1 MPQAWEWSS
10 TGRRERRRRR
20 ATVRVARGP
29 VFRGWVRVRA
39 PSSCNFLTGVSGLS
53 APLSAGAEAR
63 SLQGGAAGLLEVVHE
78 LHLLFFPDPRANALK
93 SIRFLTDF
101 FSTRQRNLWNCHQFT
116 HD

>member
-53 APLSAGAEAR
+53 ALLSAGAEAR
-63 SLQGGAAGLLEVVHE
+63 SLQGGAVGSLEGGREVQHPPFAKRRSKD
-78 LHLLFFPDPRANALK
+78 LYADPMLIANLSAC
-93 SIRFLTDF
+93 R
-101 FSTRQRNLWNCHQFT
+101 RNS
-116 HD
+116 